1 MGTVPHL
8 FELLSLFAANMSGR
22 GRGRGRG
29 GRGPPSGAR
38 LLLQRS
44 AQEAGLD
51 SGNLRSLQDI
61 TKPKL
66 FPDFEWHSSGGQQ
79 SHHEGDPTT
88 TPAAPLPQKP
98 QPPPAT
104 AQSSKRATAPNIY
117 LINKSREIQHRF
129 QESSFYVRPSQ
140 EVDVVRY
147 NKRPRPLEPDVHV
160 AESIGKTADPRY
172 LPEELLPNKGAA
184 ATLPLTGGAGEDAGA
199 PKRAM
204 TLEELA
210 AEEQR
215 KKVSGPVNNEEGE
228 ENGELSDGAEIEE
241 EDEEEVADYTTN
253 YYASDDE
260 SGGGGGEDNDEA
272 VF

>member
-1 MGTVPHL
+1 M
-8 FELLSLFAANMSGR
+8 
-22 GRGRGRG
+22 G
-29 GRGPPSGAR
+29 GRAPPSGAR

-51 SGNLRSLQDI
+51 AGNLRSLQDI
-61 TKPKL
+61 TKPLL
-66 FPDFEWHSSGGQQ
+66 FPDFEWHSSGQKG
-79 SHHEGDPTT
+79 HDPTPSSLQ
-88 TPAAPLPQKP
+88 PAQS
-98 QPPPAT
+98 
-104 AQSSKRATAPNIY
+104 SSKRATAPNIY
-117 LINKSREIQHRF
+117 LINKSREMHHRF
-129 QESSFYVRPSQ
+129 QDSPFYVRPSQ

-172 LPEELLPNKGAA
+172 LPEELLPDKLVA
-184 ATLPLTGGAGEDAGA
+184 LPLASSHKVGELGEDGT
-199 PKRAM
+199 PKRAL

-215 KKVSGPVNNEEGE
+215 KIATGEEGE
-228 ENGELSDGAEIEE
+228 EGELSDTAEIEE

-260 SGGGGGEDNDEA
+260 SDGGDGDEA